1 MNNRIFHYKILL
13 ITICLLAT
21 PILQCY
27 DVEGWK
33 GNVAEFVVCEDLEF
47 VDEAYRPII
56 VKDIFLT
63 DESGL
68 YAYLLIDD
76 YKIPLNIGIE
86 WVEPNGDIYKY
97 IDFRSIT
104 NKSDEVTRFNFLD
117 ISKVTD
123 KLGKWK
129 VNAYAN
135 EELVSSTS
143 FHLLLPFPVLE
154 IVEMVQDPYPG
165 LPTYIGNSIIIAYT
179 LTNSGGVTGKQ
190 VEIKLD
196 YLRPEDGLRVYN
208 ITRPKDLHPLS
219 TEIWTLELIA
229 ENPGNYSIRTG
240 LYINEQLEKSW
251 DLTFRVTK
259 PEIDLIDRILEPE
272 MGMPIYPGDA
282 VSITYVFENVG
293 SSVAKQIGLDVQI
306 PEGLEIVSLTPP
318 KDIEVKKLGNYTI
331 IIKTMEEGNFQI
343 NIQLNS
349 YGYNIVGTIYLIS
362 VSPNLFPIQIIL
374 TIIIIATSSI
384 MISIIFLKREKIIGI
399 IGKVSKRRTLQH
411 ALK

>member
-1 MNNRIFHYKILL
+1 MNNRILNFKILL
-13 ITICLLAT
+13 ITICILIT

-47 VDEAYRPII
+47 VDEAYRPTI

-63 DESGL
+63 DEPGL

-76 YKIPLNIGIE
+76 YKIPLSIGIE

-97 IDFRSIT
+97 IDFRSIA
-104 NKSDEVTRFNFLD
+104 NKSDEVIRFNFLD

-154 IVEMVQDPYPG
+154 IVEIVQDPYPG

-179 LTNSGGVTGKQ
+179 LKNSGGVTAKQ

-208 ITRPKDLHPLS
+208 ITRPKDFHPLS
-219 TEIWTLELIA
+219 NEIWTLELIA
-229 ENPGNYSIRTG
+229 EHPGNYNVRTG
-240 LYINEQLEKSW
+240 LYIDKEMEKNW
-251 DLTFRVTK
+251 DLTFRITK

-272 MGMPIYPGDA
+272 MGMPIYPGDV
-282 VSITYVFENVG
+282 VSITYIFENVG
-293 SSVAKQIGLDVQI
+293 SSVAKQIGLDVQV
-306 PEGLEIVSLTPP
+306 PEGLEIVSLTSP

-331 IIKTMEEGNFQI
+331 KIKAMEEGNFQI

-349 YGYNIVGTIYLIS
+349 YGYNIVGTRYLIS
-362 VSPNLFPIQIIL
+362 VSPNLFLIQMIL
-374 TIIIIATSSI
+374 TTIIIATF
-384 MISIIFLKREKIIGI
+384 SIIMSIFFLKRKKIMDI
-399 IGKVSKRRTLQH
+399 IGKVLKRRTLQQI
-411 ALK
+411 

>member
-1 MNNRIFHYKILL
+1 MNNRIFNFKILL
-13 ITICLLAT
+13 ITMCILVT
-21 PILQCY
+21 PILQCD

-33 GNVAEFVVCEDLEF
+33 GNVAKFVVCEDLEF
-47 VDEAYRPII
+47 VDEAYRPTI

-76 YKIPLNIGIE
+76 YKIPLSISIE
-86 WVEPNGDIYKY
+86 WVEPNGDLYKY
-97 IDFRSIT
+97 IDFRPIA
-104 NKSDEVTRFNFLD
+104 NKSDEVIRFNFLD

-129 VNAYAN
+129 VNAYVD
-135 EELVSSTS
+135 EELASSTS

-154 IVEMVQDPYPG
+154 IVEIVQDPYMG

-179 LTNSGGVTGKQ
+179 LKNSGGVTGKQ

-196 YLRPEDGLRVYN
+196 YLRPEDGLRVFN

-219 TEIWTLELIA
+219 IETWTLELIA

-251 DLTFRVTK
+251 DLTFRITK

-272 MGMPIYPGDA
+272 MGMPIYPGDV

-293 SSVAKQIGLDVQI
+293 SSVAKQIGLDVQA

-318 KDIEVKKLGNYTI
+318 KDIEVKKIGNYTI
-331 IIKTMEEGNFQI
+331 VIKTMEGGNFQI

-349 YGYNIVGTIYLIS
+349 YSYNIVGTRYLIS
-362 VSPNLFPIQIIL
+362 VSPNLFLIQMIL

-384 MISIIFLKREKIIGI
+384 IISIIFLKRKKIIGM
-399 IGKVSKRRTLQH
+399 IGKVSKSRTTL
-411 ALK
+411 

>member
-1 MNNRIFHYKILL
+1 MKNRTLHNKILL
-13 ITICLLAT
+13 ITICILIT

-47 VDEAYRPII
+47 VDEVYRPAII
-56 VKDIFLT
+56 KDIYLT

-76 YKIPLNIGIE
+76 YKIPLSISIE

-104 NKSDEVTRFNFLD
+104 NKSEEVIRFNFLD

-154 IVEMVQDPYPG
+154 IVEIIQDPYPG

-179 LTNSGGVTGKQ
+179 IKNSGGVTGKQ
-190 VEIKLD
+190 VEMKLD
-196 YLRPEDGLRVYN
+196 HLIPEYGLKVHN
-208 ITRPKDLHPLS
+208 ITRPKDLDPLS
-219 TEIWTLELIA
+219 TETWTLELIA

-240 LYINEQLEKSW
+240 LYIDEELEKNW
-251 DLTFRVTK
+251 DLTFRITK
-259 PEIDLIDRILEPE
+259 PEIDLLDRILEPE
-272 MGMPIYPGDA
+272 MGMPIYPGDI

-293 SSVAKQIGLDVQI
+293 SSVAKQIGLEVQA

-331 IIKTMEEGNFQI
+331 KIKALEEGNFQI

-349 YGYNIVGTIYLIS
+349 YGYNIVGTRYLIA
-362 VSPNLFPIQIIL
+362 VSPNLFLIQMIL
-374 TIIIIATSSI
+374 TIIIIATF
-384 MISIIFLKREKIIGI
+384 SIIASVVFLKRRKIIDI
-399 IGKVSKRRTLQH
+399 IGKVSKRRTLH
-411 ALK
+411 

>member
-1 MNNRIFHYKILL
+1 MNNRILNFKILL
-13 ITICLLAT
+13 ITICILIT

-47 VDEAYRPII
+47 VDEAYRPTI

-63 DESGL
+63 DEPGL

-76 YKIPLNIGIE
+76 YKIPLSIGIE

-97 IDFRSIT
+97 IDFRSIA
-104 NKSDEVTRFNFLD
+104 NKSDEVIRFNFLD

-154 IVEMVQDPYPG
+154 IVEIVQDPYPG

-179 LTNSGGVTGKQ
+179 LKNSGGVTAKQ

-219 TEIWTLELIA
+219 NEIWTLELIA
-229 ENPGNYSIRTG
+229 EHPGNYNVRTG
-240 LYINEQLEKSW
+240 LYIDKEMEKNW
-251 DLTFRVTK
+251 DLTFRITK

-272 MGMPIYPGDA
+272 MGMPIYPGDV
-282 VSITYVFENVG
+282 VSITYIFENVG
-293 SSVAKQIGLDVQI
+293 SSVAKQIGLDVQV
-306 PEGLEIVSLTPP
+306 PEGLEIVSLTSP

-331 IIKTMEEGNFQI
+331 KIKAMEEGNFQI

-349 YGYNIVGTIYLIS
+349 YGYNIVGTRYLIS
-362 VSPNLFPIQIIL
+362 VSPNLFLIQMIL
-374 TIIIIATSSI
+374 TTIIIATF
-384 MISIIFLKREKIIGI
+384 SIIMSIFFLKRKKIMDI
-399 IGKVSKRRTLQH
+399 IGKVLKRRTLQQI
-411 ALK
+411 